1 MSFSVEILAEHPDDL
16 VVRPSIY
23 PVNVAIEWE
32 ITPPLLLVMNLTLI
46 CAFAI
51 VSEMCV
57 RILLFIHVCSLCS
70 FIYRLD
76 VFSLTSFIYS
86 LNEFS
91 STSFIYSLDE
101 FSLTL
106 FIYSLDEFSAKSLQ

>member
-57 RILLFIHVCSLCS
+57 RILLHCIYTRLQLV
-70 FIYRLD
+70 FIYLQIGC
-76 VFSLTSFIYS
+76 FQFNIIY
-86 LNEFS
+86 LHLE
-91 STSFIYSLDE
+91 
-101 FSLTL
+101 
-106 FIYSLDEFSAKSLQ
+106 